1 MESEGGERAIKA
13 GRVGMSIRIAING
26 YGRIGRC
33 ILRALYETGK
43 RNQLQIVGINELAGL
58 DSIAHLTRFDS
69 THGIF
74 HGKVSHDGRDLL
86 INEDSIN
93 VCCEQDL
100 YRLPWS
106 ELDVDVVLECSGS
119 FVERIQAE
127 AHLQSGAK
135 KVIFSCPAQSDVD
148 ATIVYGLNDEVLQK
162 EHRII
167 SNASCT
173 SNCISHVISILDD
186 QFRIENGVVTTIHSM
201 MNDQPVIDAYHNPDL
216 RKNRSSGN
224 SIIPV
229 NTGLARGIDRLFPH
243 LGGSFEAV
251 SLRVPTMNV
260 SAIQLTVKTEG
271 KTSATKVNELFQNA
285 AERQLTGIL
294 GYTELPLVSCDFNH
308 DARSAIVDGNQTS
321 VVGGSLINVMAW
333 FDNEWGY
340 ANRMLDTAIA
350 LMEAK

>member
-1 MESEGGERAIKA
+1 MC
-13 GRVGMSIRIAING
+13 IRIAING

-43 RNQLQIVGINELAGL
+43 RGKIKIVGINELAGL

-69 THGIF
+69 THGKF
-74 HGKVSHDGRDLL
+74 HGKVAHDGRDLL
-86 INEDSIN
+86 VNKDHIN
-93 VCCEQDL
+93 VSCERDL
-100 YRLPWS
+100 YQLPWS
-106 ELDVDVVLECSGS
+106 ELGVDVVLECSGS
-119 FVERIQAE
+119 FIERNQAE
-127 AHLQSGAK
+127 GHLQSGAGN
-135 KVIFSCPAQSDVD
+135 VIFSCPAQSDVD
-148 ATIVYGLNDEVLQK
+148 ATIVYGLNEEILCS

-173 SNCISHVISILDD
+173 SNCITHVIKLLDD
-186 QFRIENGVVTTIHSM
+186 QLGVENGVITTIHSM

-216 RKNRSSGN
+216 RKSRSSGN

-229 NTGLARGIDRLFPH
+229 NTGLARGIDRLLPH
-243 LGGSFEAV
+243 LSGRFEAV

-260 SAIQLTVKTEG
+260 SAMQLTVKTTR
-271 KTSATKVNELFQNA
+271 KTDVDDVNSLFRRA
-285 AERQLTGIL
+285 AEDRLAGVF

-308 DARSAIVDGNQTS
+308 DARSAVVDGNQTS
-321 VVGGSLINVMAW
+321 VNGGSLINVMAW

-350 LMEAK
+350 LMKAR

>member
-1 MESEGGERAIKA
+1 MSDKK
-13 GRVGMSIRIAING
+13 GMPIRIAING

-43 RNQLQIVGINELAGL
+43 RNKIQIVGINELAGI

-69 THGIF
+69 THGKF
-74 HGKVSHDGRDLL
+74 HGKVHHDSRDLL
-86 INEDSIN
+86 VNGDQIN
-93 VCCEQDL
+93 VSCEQDL
-100 YRLPWS
+100 YQLPWKD
-106 ELDVDVVLECSGS
+106 LDVEVVLECSGS
-119 FVERIQAE
+119 FIERNKAE
-127 AHLQSGAK
+127 AHIHSGAG

-148 ATIVYGLNDEVLQK
+148 ATIVYGLNDHILRN
-162 EHRII
+162 EHTII

-173 SNCISHVISILDD
+173 SNCISHVIHILDD
-186 QFRIENGVVTTIHSM
+186 RFRIIKGVVTTIHSM

-229 NTGLARGIDRLFPH
+229 NTGLARGIDRLLPH
-243 LGGSFEAV
+243 LAGKFEAV

-260 SAIQLTVKTEG
+260 SAMQLTVETTT
-271 KTSATKVNELFQNA
+271 KTSSEEVNTLFREA
-285 AERQLTGIL
+285 SEGRLAGIL
-294 GYTELPLVSCDFNH
+294 GYSELPLVSCDFNH

-321 VVGGSLINVMAW
+321 VVGGNLINVMSW

-340 ANRMLDTAIA
+340 ANRMLDTTMA
-350 LMEAK
+350 LMQAK